1 MAGVSIKAV
10 RKVYAGA
17 VEAVKGVSF
26 DVPDGAF
33 CVLVGPSGCGKST
46 LLRLVAGLETLSAG
60 DIFIG
65 DRKVNDIEPSERDIA
80 MVFQNYALYPHMS
93 VYDNLAYGLRNR
105 KTPKDD
111 IDKRVREAARMLEIT
126 DFLARRPRAL
136 SGGQRQRVAMGR
148 AIVRR
153 PRVFLFDEPLSNLDA
168 KLRVSMRV
176 EIRRLQRAL
185 ATTAIYVTH
194 DQLEAMTL
202 ADVLVVMNAGRI
214 EQIGAPLEVYERP
227 QTTFVAAFIGAPP
240 MNLLTATA
248 AEASQYGGAATLSIR
263 PENMILAKAGTAA
276 PAGGMA
282 VPMTVV
288 AVERLGPESLVY
300 GADPA
305 GRDLIVRRSGTDQPE
320 LGAQLTAVAEPASLH
335 RFNADGQRLSA

>member
-1 MAGVSIKAV
+1 
-10 RKVYAGA
+10 
-17 VEAVKGVSF
+17 
-26 DVPDGAF
+26 
-33 CVLVGPSGCGKST
+33 
-46 LLRLVAGLETLSAG
+46 
-60 DIFIG
+60 
-65 DRKVNDIEPSERDIA
+65 
-80 MVFQNYALYPHMS
+80 
-93 VYDNLAYGLRNR
+93 
-105 KTPKDD
+105 
-111 IDKRVREAARMLEIT
+111 
-126 DFLARRPRAL
+126 
-136 SGGQRQRVAMGR
+136 
-148 AIVRR
+148 
-153 PRVFLFDEPLSNLDA
+153 
-168 KLRVSMRV
+168 MRV

-248 AEASQYGGAATLSIR
+248 AEAARYGGAATLGIR
-263 PENMILAKAGTAA
+263 PENMTLTKAGTAA
-276 PAGGMA
+276 PDGGMA

-300 GADPA
+300 GSDPA

-320 LGAQLTAVAEPASLH
+320 LGEQLTAIAELASLH
-335 RFNADGQRLSA
+335 RFNAEGQRIPA